1 LHRKRV
7 AFLTGTRA
15 DYGKIKQ
22 LITALDPK
30 FEVLIIATGMHL
42 MESYGY
48 TVKHLKDDGLARIET
63 FKNQDVDSTMQEVLA
78 NTILGLS
85 ELFEKEKIDLLVIH
99 GDRVESMAASI
110 TAALMNIRVA
120 HIEGGEISGTVDN
133 LMRHSI
139 SKLSQHHFVTN
150 NRAAD
155 TLRKLGESDS
165 QIYEIGSPDLDIIES
180 GRIPEISE
188 VKSHYDISFEHY
200 GILLFHPITTELEL
214 LESQMIE
221 ICKAVT
227 STNFPWVVIQPN
239 NDTGS
244 NIVREKLQTL
254 KDPKLFKH
262 IKSMRF
268 EYFVG
273 LMQNSLLLLGNSSA
287 GIMEA
292 PHLGTPSVNIGT
304 RQRNRFKEEDI
315 PSIINS
321 EADFKSILNA
331 IEQTKHINTLP
342 TKSFGDGNAAKRF
355 NAVLQNEAF
364 WLYPLEKL
372 DANH

>member
-1 LHRKRV
+1 
-7 AFLTGTRA
+7 
-15 DYGKIKQ
+15 
-22 LITALDPK
+22 
-30 FEVLIIATGMHL
+30 

-48 TVKHLKDDGLARIET
+48 TVKHLKDDGLARIEI
-63 FKNQDVDSTMQEVLA
+63 FKNQEIDSSMQEVLA

-85 ELFEKEKIDLLVIH
+85 SLFENEKIDLLVIH

-133 LMRHSI
+133 LMRHAI

-155 TLRKLGESDS
+155 TLLKLGESSS

-180 GRIPEISE
+180 GQIPKIEE
-188 VKSHYDISFEHY
+188 VKAHYDIPFDQY

-214 LESQMIE
+214 LEAQMIE

-244 NIVREKLQTL
+244 NIVRSKLQTL
-254 KDPKLFKH
+254 KDPKMFKH

-268 EYFVG
+268 EYFIG
-273 LMQNSLLLLGNSSA
+273 LMQNSLMLLGNSSA

-321 EADFKSILNA
+321 KADCESILDA
-331 IEQTKHINTLP
+331 IEQATHMTALP
-342 TKSFGDGNAAKRF
+342 TKSFGDGNASKRF
-355 NAVLQNEAF
+355 NTVLQKDDF

>member
-1 LHRKRV
+1 MLRKKI

-15 DYGKIKQ
+15 DYGKIKH
-22 LITALDPK
+22 LITSLDPN

-48 TVKHLKDDGLARIET
+48 TIKHLKDEGLARIET
-63 FKNQDVDSTMQEVLA
+63 FKNQDVDSAMPEVLA

-85 ELFEKEKIDLLVIH
+85 ELLEKEEIDLLVIH
-99 GDRVESMAASI
+99 GDRVESMAGSI
-110 TAALMNIRVA
+110 TAALINIRVA

-150 NRAAD
+150 NSAAD
-155 TLRKLGESDS
+155 TLRKLGEADS

-180 GRIPEISE
+180 GRIPEILE

-200 GILLFHPITTELEL
+200 GILLFHPITTELES

-254 KDPKLFKH
+254 KDPKMFKH

-292 PHLGTPSVNIGT
+292 PHLGIPSVNIGT

-331 IEQTKHINTLP
+331 IEQTKHINALP